1 MKWTI
6 NKNSE
11 TKVIDSLAREL
22 NISTVL
28 SSMLVK
34 RGVTTFE
41 QAKEFFRPNFEKLH
55 DPFLMKDMIEA
66 TSRIKTAI
74 EKKEKIMIFGDY
86 DVDGTC
92 SVALL
97 SMFLQSAAGLSVIEY
112 IPDRVIEGYGIS
124 FNAIDFAKSSE
135 IKLIIALDCGIKAFK
150 QVEYAKEN
158 NIEFIIC
165 DHHSPD
171 DKIPNATAI
180 LNPKRNDCS
189 YPYKDLCGC
198 GVGFKLIQA
207 INTSLVALGFS
218 SSASSTDNSGI
229 GFDVGFGL
237 QIDTNFSIEGSY
249 VNYGTLEIKTNTT
262 GPTENIT
269 TEITGDGVAGA
280 LKYGQEGYYVKAG
293 MHSWDFSGKVT
304 ASLGSSSDSLGTG
317 TDPFFGIGFGSEQ
330 MELGYEYYKIDDGD
344 ISSLSIRLAHKF

>member
-41 QAKEFFRPNFEKLH
+41 QAKDFFRPNFEKLH

-112 IPDRVIEGYGIS
+112 IPDRVSEGYGIS

-150 QVEYAKEN
+150 QVDYAKEN

-165 DHHSPD
+165 DHHSPY

-189 YPYKDLCGC
+189 YPYNELCGC
-198 GVGFKLIQA
+198 GVGFKLIQ
-207 INTSLVALGFS
+207 V
-218 SSASSTDNSGI
+218 
-229 GFDVGFGL
+229 
-237 QIDTNFSIEGSY
+237 
-249 VNYGTLEIKTNTT
+249 
-262 GPTENIT
+262 P
-269 TEITGDGVAGA
+269 
-280 LKYGQEGYYVKAG
+280 
-293 MHSWDFSGKVT
+293 
-304 ASLGSSSDSLGTG
+304 
-317 TDPFFGIGFGSEQ
+317 
-330 MELGYEYYKIDDGD
+330 
-344 ISSLSIRLAHKF
+344 